1 VAGHPLEEAPAVRAV
16 RGKPSNRSYAKPIL
30 AEILSVSEGKKPVQL
45 ERRIIETRAGCRDGN
60 ISRQAIA
67 FVAVGRLERRMGAR
81 MGQRHSLLRKVATL
95 ALASLLSPALAATT
109 GPPPAHRN
117 DGGISLTPVEELNQ
131 DGGGPT
137 VIGGQPAKTSEWPA
151 SFYSAAKEGRCTAT
165 LVGPRALL
173 LAAHCV
179 GDGQTATIKVAGAL
193 ISGTCTRSP
202 KYPGE
207 ESADYALC
215 FMVKPISGLGLTF
228 ETINTDPTIIKR
240 KASIT
245 LTGYG
250 CTATD
255 NTGGNDGVFRLAST
269 KIFALPGD
277 PVSERD
283 TILVEDSIAICPGD
297 SGGGAY
303 VSQTPERRLLVSVNS
318 RSWTAR
324 NYSYLSSL
332 STKDGIDFLNS
343 WISKSGGGSGLNAGD
358 DARLICGV
366 NYNGNDCR

>member
-1 VAGHPLEEAPAVRAV
+1 MG
-16 RGKPSNRSYAKPIL
+16 
-30 AEILSVSEGKKPVQL
+30 
-45 ERRIIETRAGCRDGN
+45 RRH
-60 ISRQAIA
+60 
-67 FVAVGRLERRMGAR
+67 F
-81 MGQRHSLLRKVATL
+81 LLRKIAAL
-95 ALASLLSPALAATT
+95 ALAMTLSPVLATT
-109 GPPPAHRN
+109 VGPPPAQRN
-117 DGGISLTPVEELNQ
+117 DGGISLTPVEQLNQ

-137 VIGGQPAKTSEWPA
+137 VIGGQPAVTSQWPA
-151 SFYSAAKEGRCTAT
+151 SFYSAAKSGRCTAT

-179 GDGQTATIKVAGAL
+179 GDGQPATIKLSGGP

-202 KYPGE
+202 EYLGDA
-207 ESADYALC
+207 SADYALC
-215 FMVKPISGLGLTF
+215 FMVKPISELGLTF

-240 KASIT
+240 QAPIT

-255 NTGGNDGVFRLAST
+255 DTGGNDGIFRIAST
-269 KIFALPGD
+269 TIFALPGD
-277 PVSERD
+277 PASERD
-283 TILVEDSIAICPGD
+283 TILIQDSIAICPGD

-303 VSQTPERRLLVSVNS
+303 VYQTPERRLLVSVNS
-318 RSWTAR
+318 RSWTTW

-332 STKDGIDFLNS
+332 STKDGIDFLHA
-343 WISKSGGGSGLNAGD
+343 WISKSGGSGPNADD